1 LSVLLLLT
9 LLLLLR
15 LSWALWVCLQAKQ
28 DLEQVKEM
36 AGAAVNKLSNMAGR
50 LLTDLGR
57 Y

>member
-1 LSVLLLLT
+1 MLLLLT